1 MLTRIKTLLGMGDAS
16 KSLQPI
22 PTRGGGGWMNLI
34 QEPFTGA
41 WQRNLE
47 QSNDTILHQTTV
59 FACITLIAGDVSK
72 LSWGLRRREGR
83 VWRDV
88 SNPAYDPVLRAP
100 NSFQNSQQFRES
112 WLLSKLIWGNTY
124 ILKGRDSRGVVN
136 RMWVLNPNFVQPLVT
151 EMGEVY
157 YRVNRDV
164 LMEQFEE
171 EVVIPA
177 SEIIHDRFNTF
188 FHPLVGL
195 SPLYAAAS
203 VAGHSLEIQNS
214 TTRFFANGARPSG
227 ILVAPGAISDANAKE
242 LKEYWNTNFAGAN
255 SGRVAVLGDG
265 LTYQAMQMTSTDAQL
280 IEQLRWDS
288 EEIARVFHVP
298 AYKVGVGNA
307 PTYNN
312 YQALN
317 LDYYTTCLQ
326 PLMEAMEWCL
336 WQGLGM
342 AEDLEVHID
351 TGELLRMDS
360 VTQMDL
366 TTKAI
371 TGGVMKPNEG
381 RETFNLPAVDGGDAV
396 YLQQQNYSLAALA
409 QRDSQNP
416 LSVQAPISAPEPAP
430 APQPETDQKALLDL
444 FRKSIG
450 LD

>member
-1 MLTRIKTLLGMGDAS
+1 MTSLIAALTTKAI
-16 KSLQPI
+16 QPV
-22 PTRGGGGWMNLI
+22 PTRGGGGWLNLI
-34 QEPFTGA
+34 REPFAGA
-41 WQRNLE
+41 WQRNME

-72 LSWGLRRREGR
+72 LSWGLRQRVDR

-88 SNPAYDPVLRAP
+88 SNPAYDPVLRTP
-100 NSFQNSQQFRES
+100 NTFQNSQQFRES
-112 WLLSKLIWGNTY
+112 WTLSKLIWGNTY
-124 ILKGRDSRGVVN
+124 VLKGRDSRGVVN

-151 EMGEVY
+151 ELGEVY
-157 YRVNRDV
+157 YRINRDV
-164 LMEQFEE
+164 LMEQFEQ

-227 ILVAPGAISDANAKE
+227 ILVAPGAISEANAKE

-336 WQGLGM
+336 WQGLKM
-342 AEDLEVHID
+342 AEGLEVHID
-351 TGELLRMDS
+351 TRELLRMDS

-381 RETFNLPAVDGGDAV
+381 RETFNLPPVEGGDAV
-396 YLQQQNYSLAALA
+396 YLQQQNYSLEALA
-409 QRDSQNP
+409 QRDATNP
-416 LSVQAPISAPEPAP
+416 LAVQAPILVPAAP
-430 APQPETDQKALLDL
+430 AVDPNPAEQKALLDL
-444 FRKSIG
+444 FRKSVG
-450 LD
+450 LK